1 MFTSMR
7 QVLPFPRPSVH
18 LISTPISLTRE
29 RATRSACFCFVLFFS
44 LFVLSCSDYFTL
56 SATRSGRC
64 RCDWWT
70 SEYLERRHVGL
81 CCSSYCSSTTSQ
93 LSSVQ
98 CPAVSF
104 TWKSDFS
111 ETLSPEFDHFQPR
124 PSSGARRCLEKKKRK
139 KKAPGKC
146 PVCVSVFV
154 CERERGFCSCLCV
167 DVCASAELEKKK
179 SLSTGA
185 TSS

>member
-1 MFTSMR
+1 MR

-29 RATRSACFCFVLFFS
+29 WATRSACFCFVLFFC

-56 SATRSGRC
+56 LATRSGRC

-70 SEYLERRHVGL
+70 SEYPERRHVGL

-139 KKAPGKC
+139 KKQ
-146 PVCVSVFV
+146 
-154 CERERGFCSCLCV
+154 
-167 DVCASAELEKKK
+167 
-179 SLSTGA
+179 
-185 TSS
+185 